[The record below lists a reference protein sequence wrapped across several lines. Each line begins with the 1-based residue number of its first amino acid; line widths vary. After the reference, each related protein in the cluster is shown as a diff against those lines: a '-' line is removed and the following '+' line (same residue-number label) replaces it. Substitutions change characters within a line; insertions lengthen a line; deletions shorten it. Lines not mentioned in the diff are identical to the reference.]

1 MDNART
7 TLRKNCPYLELFWS
21 KFSRIRFEYGEMRSI
36 SPYSVQMLENTD
48 MNNSEYDHFLRS
60 ARVGHAGETKNT
72 LELSDSLHKT
82 VASLEASQSDNELTK
97 QLVRPAN

>member
-1 MDNART
+1 
-7 TLRKNCPYLELFWS
+7 
-21 KFSRIRFEYGEMRSI
+21 MRSI

-60 ARVGHAGETKNT
+60 VRVGRAGETKNT

-82 VASLEASQSDNELTK
+82 VASLEASQSDNELAK